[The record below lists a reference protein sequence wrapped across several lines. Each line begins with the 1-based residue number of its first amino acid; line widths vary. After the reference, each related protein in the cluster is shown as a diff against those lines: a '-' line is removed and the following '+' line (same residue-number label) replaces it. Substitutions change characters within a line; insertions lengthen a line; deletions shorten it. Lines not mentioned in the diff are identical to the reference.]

1 MRKADGI
8 RSSTV
13 QKLRLNNLS
22 TWVGTLVE
30 LSGQRDVDAA
40 PDIAYNE
47 ENIIG
52 GNAYAVGLQQDD
64 RGRSSGDSAQGLA
77 GVQSVNRS
85 GTKRGRQHGQVAVD
99 TGILRVSNLL
109 RTFIND
115 AGTVGVSE
123 KYQHISFW
131 AAISDSFL
139 PRCQPLTYTSFCGI
153 IY

>member
-22 TWVGTLVE
+22 TWVGTLAE

-47 ENIIG
+47 ENSTG
-52 GNAYAVGLQQDD
+52 GNAYAAGLQQDD

-115 AGTVGVSE
+115 AGTVGASE
-123 KYQHISFW
+123 KYPHCLFKINM
-131 AAISDSFL
+131 I
-139 PRCQPLTYTSFCGI
+139 G
-153 IY
+153 